1 MATSTRQRVGIWIIA
16 AAMILGTLAGFA
28 AMIFTPSNEA
38 ADQAKAEKEYQKFYE
53 EYIKEQRAQNE
64 PLEGYSAKKFDAAS
78 VKELSVK
85 YHEKGK
91 GAAVKVS
98 DTISANYFGWDASG
112 SIFDST
118 NKKDTD
124 KPSPAEFKVAEVIK
138 GWQEG
143 LAGVREGSTVEI
155 TIPAEMAYGDVDTG
169 TGQPTGPLK
178 FIVEIKKIVK
188 DKE

>member
-1 MATSTRQRVGIWIIA
+1 MV
-16 AAMILGTLAGFA
+16 LA
-28 AMIFTPSNEA
+28 PNNEA
-38 ADQAKAEKEYQKFYE
+38 SDQARAEKEYQKFYE

-64 PLEGYSAKKFDAAS
+64 PLAGFSAKRFDGAS
-78 VKELSVK
+78 VKELKVK
-85 YHEKGK
+85 YHVKGN
-91 GAAVKVS
+91 GAAVKTS

-124 KPSPAEFKVAEVIK
+124 KPSPTEFKVSEVIK

-143 LAGVREGSTVEI
+143 LVGVRVGSTVEI
-155 TIPAEMAYGDVDTG
+155 TIPADMAYGTVDKG